1 MGFRIQEGGNWKS
14 EIGNWKLETGN
25 WKLVASASFHFL
37 VSIFFPVQFLI
48 SSFRPPESCQE
59 KPWGL
64 IREDSRCSRC

>member
-37 VSIFFPVQFLI
+37 PRPISNFQFPP
-48 SSFRPPESCQE
+48 S
-59 KPWGL
+59 
-64 IREDSRCSRC
+64 